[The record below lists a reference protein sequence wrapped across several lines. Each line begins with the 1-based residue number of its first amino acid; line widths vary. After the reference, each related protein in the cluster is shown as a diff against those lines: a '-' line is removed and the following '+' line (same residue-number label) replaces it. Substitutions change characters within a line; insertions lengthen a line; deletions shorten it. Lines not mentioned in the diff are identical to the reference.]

1 MAPQERIPFLFLISI
16 LNAALWGLPLKF
28 IWNFALVPAIDGLNY
43 IVYAQAVCIMF
54 ASTLL
59 FKNSTTKSNED
70 E

>member
-1 MAPQERIPFLFLISI
+1 MAPQERIPYLFLLSVI
-16 LNAALWGLPLKF
+16 NAALWGLPLKF

-43 IVYAQAVCIMF
+43 IVYAQAVCIIF

-59 FKNSTTKSNED
+59 FKNSNIKSNKD